1 MWLDVFIKINGA
13 KVNWKNTQVL
23 TLYSLVERQRIT
35 YGRKSLFSEQ
45 ETDWVKVG
53 DVVPV
58 VSEFFSA

>member
-1 MWLDVFIKINGA
+1 M
-13 KVNWKNTQVL
+13 
-23 TLYSLVERQRIT
+23 EE
-35 YGRKSLFSEQ
+35 SLFSEQ